1 MAPMRTDL
9 VSTTQAAEQ
18 LGVSIR
24 TIHRLAQSG
33 RLHVAH
39 KLPTGT
45 GAYLFYKADIDAY
58 LEAKSRKTAKSA

>member
-1 MAPMRTDL
+1 MRADL
-9 VSTTQAAEQ
+9 LSTTEAAEA
-18 LGVSIR
+18 LGVSVR
-24 TIHRLAQSG
+24 TVHRLANSG

-58 LEAKSRKTAKSA
+58 LDAQTRTTAKAAAK